1 MKTAVIFGVTGQ
13 DGSYLSEFLLA
24 QNYAV
29 IGVKRR
35 SSSRND
41 LRIQHL
47 IGQKNF
53 VVETGD
59 VTDFASVL
67 KIICDYAPEEVYN
80 LAAQSHVKISFDQP
94 IATTDSTYI
103 GCLNILEA
111 IKLHQASVMRQQIRF
126 YQASSSEMFGTSVS
140 SDGYQRESTVM
151 LPCSPYA
158 IAKLAAHHLCRVYRA
173 QGIFACSGILF
184 NHESPRRGEEFVT
197 KKVTQF
203 VAKGAILRS
212 VPLFSRLSLGNVD
225 AKRDWGHAR
234 DYVEAMWLMLQQNFP
249 DDFVIATGQTRSVR
263 ELVDTAFAVQG
274 IESIDAWDYID
285 LDASLHR
292 PCEVPML
299 RGDPTKARLKLGWT
313 PKTTFSE
320 LIKEMVEYDFQIEQ
334 RRVSDANP
342 HS

>member
-13 DGSYLSEFLLA
+13 DGSYLAEFLLA

-29 IGVKRR
+29 VGVKRR

-41 LRIQHL
+41 SRIQHL
-47 IGQKNF
+47 IGKKNF
-53 VVETGD
+53 LVETGD
-59 VTDFASVL
+59 VSDFASVV

-94 IATTDSTYI
+94 IATTDSTYM

-111 IKLHQASVMRQQIRF
+111 IKCHHSAVSIHKIRF
-126 YQASSSEMFGTSVS
+126 YQASSSEMFGTSVDE
-140 SDGYQRESTVM
+140 DGFQRETTPM

-158 IAKLAAHHLCRVYRA
+158 TAKLAAHHLCRIYRA

-203 VAKGAILRS
+203 VAKNEEEQRLE
-212 VPLFSRLSLGNVD
+212 RLSLGNVC
-225 AKRDWGHAR
+225 AQRDWGHAR
-234 DYVEAMWLMLQQNFP
+234 DYVEAMWLMLQQAYP
-249 DDFVIATGQTRSVR
+249 DDFVIATGETHSVS
-263 ELVDTAFAVQG
+263 ELVETAFAVQG
-274 IESIDAWDYID
+274 IKPNEAWARIDF
-285 LDASLHR
+285 DAKLHR

-299 RGDPTKARLKLGWT
+299 RGDYTKARRKLGWQ
-313 PKTTFSE
+313 PNITFSE
-320 LIKEMVEYDFQIEQ
+320 LIKEMVEYDIEH
-334 RRVSDANP
+334 RS
-342 HS
+342 